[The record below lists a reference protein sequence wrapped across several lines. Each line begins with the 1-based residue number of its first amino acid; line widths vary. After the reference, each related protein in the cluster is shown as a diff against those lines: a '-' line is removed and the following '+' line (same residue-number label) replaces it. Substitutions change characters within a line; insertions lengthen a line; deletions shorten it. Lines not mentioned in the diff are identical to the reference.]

1 MSDIIVDE
9 FIELEEDNQIHT
21 GKQSI
26 FEVLRYYGTHI
37 DLEELDL
44 CFEEL
49 EIHELALKRFAH
61 DKCFKLKFTKLRDI
75 TKVQKFTLPIIA
87 RLRNKEYV
95 IVTELGEEYFVIF
108 DTIDRTYT
116 RISAEDISGYW
127 DGDLILIKPK
137 EVKKNKEAFSLKWFI
152 IPLGKY
158 KKAIIEVL
166 TSTFFLQ
173 LLALISPLIMQVII
187 DKVLTHNSL
196 NTLKVLT
203 LAMGIIIVFEF
214 LIGLAKSYIFVN
226 TTSKVDIIL
235 GVEVFKHLVKL
246 PLPYF
251 EKRRTGD
258 TLTKVREIENVREFV
273 TGAPLTS
280 ILDVS
285 FIFIYLI
292 VMFFYSKLLTLIV
305 LGSVVCFII
314 LSVAVVPVFRY
325 LLNIL
330 YEKGSDENSYLV
342 EAISGIQ
349 TIKSL
354 SLENKKERAWEKILS
369 EYVKSRFKINIF
381 SAIVGQ
387 FGELIRKTFD
397 LMVLFVGVT
406 QVMKGSLS
414 FGALIA
420 FRMLSSNVSNPI
432 LKLVGMWQQLNQIKI
447 SISKIGDIFN
457 NKPEDSS
464 KRVINIKNINGDIS
478 FKNVSFRYESDK
490 PQVIK
495 NLDLHIK
502 EGEIIGIVGR
512 SGSGKSTISKLIQ
525 NLYTPEGGNVYI
537 SDYDISNLPIN
548 ILRKHIGV
556 VLQENFLFRG
566 TIHDNIAIAK
576 PTASIEEVIECA
588 KLAGAHDFIMELTDK
603 YDTYLGE
610 NGVGLSGG
618 QKQRIAIAR
627 ALITNPSILIFDEAT
642 SALDYESESII
653 QSNLLNICKGKTVL
667 IIAHRLSTLKDAHKI
682 AVIEKGE
689 LVEFDTH
696 ESLMEIGGYYYNLYM
711 HQERR
716 V

>member
-1 MSDIIVDE
+1 MSDIIVNE
-9 FIELEEDNQIHT
+9 FIELEEESKIHT
-21 GKQSI
+21 GKQCI
-26 FEVLRYYGTHI
+26 FEVFRYYGVHF
-37 DLEELDL
+37 DLEELDE
-44 CFEEL
+44 CFSDL
-49 EIHELALKRFAH
+49 KINDLPLKRFAH
-61 DKCFKLKFTKLRDI
+61 DKAFRLKQVHLKKLE
-75 TKVQKFTLPIIA
+75 KVKKFTLPMIA
-87 RLRNKEYV
+87 ILKNEQYV
-95 IVTELGEEYFVIF
+95 IVTEVNQDSFVIY
-108 DTIDRTYT
+108 DTLDQVYT
-116 RISAEDISGYW
+116 RILTEDIYSYW
-127 DGDLILIKPK
+127 YGDLILIKPK
-137 EVKKNKEAFSLKWFI
+137 EIKKSKDSFSLKWFVL
-152 IPLGKY
+152 PLTKY
-158 KKAIIEVL
+158 KKSIVEVL

-173 LLALISPLIMQVII
+173 LLALISPLIMQIII

-196 NTLKVLT
+196 NTLKVLSG
-203 LAMGIIIVFEF
+203 AMAIIIIFEF

-235 GVEVFKHLVKL
+235 GMEVFKHLIRL

-251 EKRRTGD
+251 ETRRTGD
-258 TLTKVREIENVREFV
+258 TLTKVREIENVREFI

-280 ILDVS
+280 ILDLC

-305 LGSVVCFII
+305 LGSILCFII
-314 LSVAVVPVFRY
+314 LSIVVVPVFRY

-342 EAISGIQ
+342 ESLSGIQ

-354 SLENKKERAWEKILS
+354 SLENKKEKAWERILS
-369 EYVKSRFKINIF
+369 DYVKSRFKIRIF
-381 SAIVGQ
+381 SESIGQ

-397 LMVLFVGVT
+397 LLVLFVGVT
-406 QVMKGSLS
+406 QVMKGDLS

-457 NKPEDSS
+457 NKSEDSS
-464 KRVINIKNINGDIS
+464 KKVINIKNINGDIS
-478 FKNVSFRYESDK
+478 FKDVSFRYESNK
-490 PQVIK
+490 PPVIR
-495 NLDLHIK
+495 NLNLK
-502 EGEIIGIVGR
+502 VNEGEIIGIVGR

-525 NLYTPEGGNVYI
+525 NLYSPESGSVYI
-537 SDYDISNLPIN
+537 GDYDISNLPIS

-576 PTASIEEVIECA
+576 PTASIEEVMACA

-618 QKQRIAIAR
+618 QRQRLAIAR

-653 QSNLLNICKGKTVL
+653 QNNLLNICKGKTVL

-689 LVEFDTH
+689 LVEYDTH
-696 ESLMEIGGYYYNLYM
+696 ENLMDIGGYYYNLYM